1 MNISVFVGMISIAV
15 SNCKCH
21 FRPVV
26 FFYFIDYSTSLGPAS
41 NLGIV
46 GEKQTVNGELAKTPI
61 PASRLKSYGGLDGS
75 CILGG
80 SDCCLHSLQCCGL
93 EVESYVRFPNRTA
106 DSHWKPTT
114 HRIYSLRSGLF
125 RMYSH
130 RERSLY
136 HRYFVDPRSE

>member
-21 FRPVV
+21 FLPVA
-26 FFYFIDYSTSLGPAS
+26 FYFTDYSISLGPAS

-46 GEKQTVNGELAKTPI
+46 GEKQTINGEPAKTPI

-80 SDCCLHSLQCCGL
+80 SDCCLHSLQCGGF
-93 EVESYVRFPNRTA
+93 EVESYVSYFNRTA

-114 HRIYSLRSGLF
+114 HRIYSL
-125 RMYSH
+125 
-130 RERSLY
+130 
-136 HRYFVDPRSE
+136 